1 MDPELD
7 GADIG
12 RQLGADGVDGIV
24 SKVEQYC
31 AHEERRITLKNHPNI
46 VSLKAEFSLLLEEE
60 RGLEDRLRS
69 APPPGDLRRHRRKAI
84 YAWAVTIILTVSG
97 FLFALLAFDPFRL
110 GWKSYLYCLGIA
122 VVVPFL
128 VERLLEGC
136 RLEKLIKALTVIAAT
151 AGIASLMLLAVIRAD
166 LLTEQV
172 QSAPAVVMDDAQPEA
187 EPVNTFY
194 SSTLPLLRVVT
205 LLLSLAMELGAGLA
219 LREAWMKP
227 PHGAEDWAKLQER
240 LRLVHTR
247 MIDLAQGVTL
257 LEDEAP
263 LFAARFWRDFYGSM
277 LTHTV
282 RSAMTKLFVLAL
294 GIVFVSH
301 AFGQTQTRINL
312 VVAIDLSRSVAVT
325 GPDGTS
331 EFQKNVDGVTRLL
344 AQVPA
349 SAHVTVIG
357 ITDHSFAQPYIL
369 LSATVS
375 NDSGYFGEKLT
386 SARNQLVHAWEL
398 RSAAL
403 EPTFR
408 STDIFGALWLASQI
422 FGRPPSVGEQK
433 VLVLFSDMR
442 NSTRDLDM
450 DSAAPY
456 SPATLDQASNRN
468 PVRLPDVNVY
478 ALGVDG
484 AGKSMIFWCDLEE
497 FWVQY
502 FHKSGARLQSFS
514 ALRKLSGLHV
524 SPRQQMD
531 FVH

>member
-1 MDPELD
+1 MNPDLD
-7 GADIG
+7 AIDIG
-12 RQLGADGVDGIV
+12 RQLGTDGVDSIV

-46 VSLKAEFSLLLEEE
+46 VSLRAEFSLLLEEE
-60 RGLEDRLRS
+60 HGLEDRLES
-69 APPPGDLRRHRRKAI
+69 APPPGDLRRHRHKVL

-97 FLFALLAFDPFRL
+97 FLFALLSFDPFRL

-136 RLEKLIKALTVIAAT
+136 RLEKLIKALTAIAAI
-151 AGIASLMLLAVIRAD
+151 AGIASLMMLAVIRAD
-166 LLTEQV
+166 LLTQQV

-194 SSTLPLLRVVT
+194 SSALPLLRIATV
-205 LLLSLAMELGAGLA
+205 LLSLAMEFGAGLA

-227 PHGAEDWAKLQER
+227 PHGSEDWAKLQEQ

-247 MIDLAQGVTL
+247 MIDLAHGVTL
-257 LEDEAP
+257 LEDEAQ

-282 RSAMTKLFVLAL
+282 RSAMTKLLVLAL
-294 GIVFVSH
+294 GIVFVPH
-301 AFGQTQTRINL
+301 AFSQTRARLNL

-349 SAHVTVIG
+349 GAHVTVIG

-375 NDSGYFGEKLT
+375 NESGYFGERL
-386 SARNQLVHAWEL
+386 SAARRELVHTWKR
-398 RSAAL
+398 RSATLRPSFA
-403 EPTFR
+403 
-408 STDIFGALWLASQI
+408 STDILGALELTSQI
-422 FGRPPSVGEQK
+422 FSERPIDTDRRM
-433 VLVLFSDMR
+433 LVLFSDMR
-442 NSTRDLDM
+442 NDTRELDLEDPA
-450 DSAAPY
+450 SLAA
-456 SPATLDQASNRN
+456 AINR
-468 PVRLPDVNVY
+468 RLFEHLPDLHGVKVF

-484 AGKSMIFWCDLEE
+484 AGRTTGKWRQIEE
-497 FWVQY
+497 FWQEY
-502 FHKSGARLQSFS
+502 FARSGAALDTFSVLRGRLIVWT
-514 ALRKLSGLHV
+514 R
-524 SPRQQMD
+524 
-531 FVH
+531 